1 MSVSLARLV
10 FPSLRARSTPN
21 PFEHETGKIE
31 AALQAGVGG
40 FILFGGDR
48 DAVRVLSAE
57 LRRAAGRPLLIG
69 ADLER
74 GPRQQ
79 VQGLTELPPPA
90 ALGHFGDLDTTRL
103 TGIITGTEAKF
114 VGINWVFA
122 PVCDLDIES
131 RNPIVQTRS
140 FGAEPEIVGEHAAAW
155 IGGCQEH
162 GALACAKHYPGHGR
176 TTQDSHATLPRVTT
190 PFPEL
195 AETDL
200 VPFAAAVRAGV
211 GSVMSAFVSYP
222 GWDRSGRAA
231 GFSPTILGYLR
242 DTLGFGGLVV
252 TDALI
257 MAGATAR
264 EAEAPATATA
274 VAAGCDALLYPEDF
288 PSVIAALDAAVGR
301 AIPTTRADEALARYE
316 RAVAAW
322 DRGADQGEPD
332 FAGHAEFA
340 DRLADRVTMMVR
352 GDPPQVRSA
361 VTVSVIDDDV
371 GGPYTVGPRDVFH
384 ETLRG
389 RGVPVVVG
397 RGTGGAG
404 GTRIVLV
411 YAEPRSWKGRAELG
425 PRSLAQ
431 LRRLAPGAGLV
442 ILFAHPR
449 LAHQIPGD
457 VAILCC
463 WHGQPLMQRA
473 AARWVLERIGD
484 GGRGKGEG

>member
-1 MSVSLARLV
+1 VSASLARLV
-10 FPSLRARSTPN
+10 FPSLRWRSQGG
-21 PFEHETGKIE
+21 FEHEAAKIE
-31 AALQAGVGG
+31 AALKAGVGG

-48 DAVRVLSAE
+48 DAVRTLSAE
-57 LRRAAGRPLLIG
+57 LRRSAGRPLLIG

-74 GPRQQ
+74 GPGQQ
-79 VQGLTELPPPA
+79 VRGLTELPPPA

-103 TGIITGTEAKF
+103 AGIVTGTEARS
-114 VGINWVFA
+114 VGINWAFA
-122 PVCDLDIES
+122 PVCDLDIEP

-140 FGAEPEIVGEHAAAW
+140 FGAEPEIVGAHAAAW
-155 IGGCQEH
+155 VGGCQEH

-190 PFPEL
+190 PLAEL

-211 GSVMSAFVSYP
+211 GSVMSAFVAYP
-222 GWDRSGRAA
+222 GWDGSGRAA

-242 DTLGFGGLVV
+242 DPLGFGGLVV

-274 VAAGCDALLYPEDF
+274 VAAGCDALLYPENF
-288 PSVIAALDAAVGR
+288 PSVVAALNAAVGSTISI
-301 AIPTTRADEALARYE
+301 ARADEALARYE
-316 RAVAAW
+316 RTALAW

-332 FAGHAEFA
+332 FAAHAEFA
-340 DRLADRVTMMVR
+340 DRLADRVVTMLR
-352 GDPPQVRSA
+352 GDPPMLRSTLA
-361 VTVSVIDDDV
+361 VSVVDDDV

-384 ETLRG
+384 QTLRAG
-389 RGVPVVVG
+389 GASVG
-397 RGTGGAG
+397 AGTG
-404 GTRIVLV
+404 IVLV

-425 PRSLAQ
+425 RRSLAQ
-431 LRRLAPGAGLV
+431 LARLVPGARLV

-449 LAHQIPGD
+449 LARQIPGD
-457 VAILCC
+457 VPILCC

-473 AARWVLERIGD
+473 AARWVIERSM
-484 GGRGKGEG
+484 